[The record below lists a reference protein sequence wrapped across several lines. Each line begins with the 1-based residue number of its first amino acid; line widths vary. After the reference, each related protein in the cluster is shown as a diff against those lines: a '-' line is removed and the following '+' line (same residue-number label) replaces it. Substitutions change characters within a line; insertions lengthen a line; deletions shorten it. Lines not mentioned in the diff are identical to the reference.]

1 MNAAP
6 SLFVI
11 KTAPKYKDS
20 QPLSWI
26 ASCLSAALVATAT
39 MRCPCVIV
47 DEPDYDTRHSGNDDT
62 WYLTFILI
70 SLISFKR
77 LILSLESI
85 DPFQFYSVI
94 ILAPCKGNVCD
105 FLLVMFWLQN
115 C

>member
-1 MNAAP
+1 
-6 SLFVI
+6 
-11 KTAPKYKDS
+11 
-20 QPLSWI
+20 
-26 ASCLSAALVATAT
+26 

-77 LILSLESI
+77 LILSLESK

-94 ILAPCKGNVCD
+94 ILAPCKGTVCG
-105 FLLVMFWLQN
+105 FLLVMFGCKIADAGDGMLYICISDWNLL
-115 C
+115 CRTLRDVDVSVILWIYFYLFS